1 MKSLVRV
8 LKPVSVAALFGLA
21 VSCSPIDTNY
31 GYIPAVDSLEKL
43 EVGVSGRGDVLE
55 HAGQPA
61 TRNDRYGESWYYLS
75 SRFRQDRYRP
85 IEEIDRQLVAITFDE
100 EGIVSNVE
108 HYTMQDGR
116 PVALSRRVTESNIG
130 RLNVIEQM
138 LRGLGR
144 IDPTR
149 VLGNN

>member
-1 MKSLVRV
+1 MKSVVRV
-8 LKPVSVAALFGLA
+8 LRPVSIATLFSLA
-21 VSCSPIDTNY
+21 VACSPIDRSY
-31 GYIPAVDSLEKL
+31 GYIPALDNLEKL
-43 EVGVSGRGDVLE
+43 EVGVSGRGEVLE
-55 HAGQPA
+55 HAGPPA

-108 HYTMQDGR
+108 HYTMRDGQ

-130 RLNVIEQM
+130 RLSVIEQM